1 MINIKNNF
9 LQFCYNQVICQLEE
23 SFTTNKLFYYLVSK
37 SEKFKKK
44 DITQKTKTLFF
55 SGYIGYTGY
64 TPKNNDLTPVFVTGL
79 LPCNRN
85 RLFLHCRHS
94 QRRHQTPNARLYFTY
109 KIPP

>member
-1 MINIKNNF
+1 MKNIENNF
-9 LQFCYNQVICQLEE
+9 LQFCYNQVVCQLEE

-37 SEKFKKK
+37 REKFKKK

-64 TPKNNDLTPVFVTGL
+64 SPKNNDLTPVFVTGL

-85 RLFLHCRHS
+85 SSNLPF
-94 QRRHQTPNARLYFTY
+94 RHQKERYQTTNVRLYFTH